1 MIIKKMLAQISV
13 NLKRCLMFLGNIFGS
28 FHKIVYFFHIFF
40 VVANDIN
47 KSFRNVFQSFVDFVK
62 SLDYIPKKCF
72 GLVDGKIE
80 FLVGKFIWKK
90 IGYFQ
95 QMNIFAS

>member
-1 MIIKKMLAQISV
+1 
-13 NLKRCLMFLGNIFGS
+13 MFLGNIFGS
-28 FHKIVYFFHIFF
+28 FHKIVYFSTFF
-40 VVANDIN
+40 CVVANDIN

-62 SLDYIPKKCF
+62 SLDYIPKKRF
-72 GLVDGKIE
+72 GMVVRKIE
-80 FLVGKFIWKK
+80 FLVGKFICKM